1 MLRMEQI
8 EAIKRMSRSES
19 ISTIA
24 SALNIDWKTAKK
36 YAEMDDFNVTVETK
50 AARARVSKLDPY
62 KPTIDRILEDE
73 EQRRVPRKQRFTA
86 KRMHSYLVYD
96 LGHVE
101 LKDSYLLVQ
110 RYMRQCRQK
119 RRRGYSDPG
128 TLQLVWH
135 PGEAQCDFGQSQFIV
150 DGEEKTLHHFV
161 MTFPNSNKRVMIV
174 MPGENCECVC
184 TALKEIFV
192 FINGVPTRIVFDNA
206 TGIGRR
212 IQKMLEMSEGFTRF
226 RLHYGFETTFAN
238 PASGWEKG
246 SVENAVGTLR
256 RNLFVPV
263 PRIADDLMEYNRA
276 YVLQKSFE
284 YEADVPHYRRG
295 TVQGRLWEEEDSKA
309 LIALPAKDFIV
320 HRIDVMKTN
329 NVGSLLLDTK
339 FTYNLGPAHA
349 NERVIVEKTAFS
361 VRFHDMQG
369 QVLKEFDRLYGN
381 EPEEVF
387 DIEQMLSG
395 LVYKAGAWRNSHV
408 RETMEDGIL
417 KRWLDSK
424 ADDKSQLRS
433 ALSVLSDAAGKFGF
447 ADACHAA
454 GQLIAKGHFPS
465 REDME
470 SCCLRMRECGEGFS
484 MNTTGVMLSM
494 YDSLLDKEAN

>member
-8 EAIKRMSRSES
+8 AAIKRMSQSES

-24 SALNIDWKTAKK
+24 SALNIDWKTARK
-36 YAEMDDFNVTVETK
+36 YAGMDDFNVSVESF
-50 AARARVSKLDPY
+50 RAHRRGSKLDPY
-62 KPTIDRILEDE
+62 KSEIDRIMDE
-73 EQRRVPRKQRFTA
+73 EEQGRLPRKQRFTA
-86 KRMHSYLVYD
+86 RRMHSYLVGE
-96 LGHVE
+96 LGYE
-101 LKDSYLLVQ
+101 DLKDSYLLVQ

-119 RRRGYSDPG
+119 RRRGYADPG
-128 TLQLVWH
+128 TMQLAWH
-135 PGEAQCDFGQSQFIV
+135 PGEAQCDFGQAAFIV
-150 DGEEKTLHHFV
+150 DGDEKTLHHFV
-161 MTFPNSNKRVMIV
+161 MTFPNSNKRIMIV

-184 TALKEIFV
+184 TALKEIFS
-192 FINGVPTRIVFDNA
+192 FIGGVPARIVFDNA

-212 IQKMLEMSEGFTRF
+212 IRKTLEMSEGFTRF

-263 PRIADDLMEYNRA
+263 PMIAGGLMEYNRSSVLPDSFA
-276 YVLQKSFE
+276 YGSEDL
-284 YEADVPHYRRG
+284 HYRRG
-295 TVQGRLWEEEDSKA
+295 IRQGQLWEEEDRKA
-309 LIALPAKDFIV
+309 LLALPSKDFIV
-320 HRIDVMKTN
+320 HRIDTMKTG
-329 NVGSLLLDTK
+329 NVGSVVLDSK
-339 FTYNLGPAHA
+339 FIYNLGPAHA

-361 VRFHDMQG
+361 VIFHDLDG
-369 QVLKEFDRLYGN
+369 TRLKEFSRLYGDG
-381 EPEEVF
+381 PEEAY

-408 RETMEDGIL
+408 REVMEDGRL
-417 KRWLDSK
+417 KQWLDSMNG
-424 ADDKSQLRS
+424 DKSQLRT

-454 GQLIAKGHFPS
+454 GLLLERGHFPS

-470 SCCLRMRECGEGFS
+470 SYCCRMRECGEGFS
-484 MNTTGVMLSM
+484 INTTGVMLSM